1 MSNPSAQILRAE
13 VLSGADSAWLRMEQP
28 ENQMVITGILRLD
41 RTPDWEAFRELIR
54 QRLFVFARF
63 RQRVI
68 NRETIPLWVPDEQ
81 MDLDYHLRR
90 IDLNAEPAGGS
101 VHAYVENMLSIPLD
115 FSRPLWELHL
125 VTTVSGTTVVAK
137 LHHCIADGIALV
149 RILLSLAT
157 VAPGGAYF
165 EPHREYN
172 PVRRTGK
179 RHTGLFTS
187 AGDGISRILRA
198 LFKFVSMPADTATHV
213 KGALQPV
220 KKAAWSAPVPLSDVK
235 LLATKYK
242 ATINDILLWLACG
255 ALRSYLTETGEKPE
269 TASSFRV
276 SIPVNLRGDG
286 DTLMTGNQFGLVFLE
301 LPVGVENGQERLRIV
316 QRRMNEIKASGEA
329 WVAYGVL
336 SLLGKMPLIV
346 EQFVVNF
353 LSSKCSAVVTNVPG
367 PRRPLYLAGAKI
379 EEIMFWVPKSGM
391 LGVGISLISYNGGV
405 SIGVASDA
413 NRLPQPEKVTQY
425 FIRMFETERAK
436 AL

>member
-1 MSNPSAQILRAE
+1 MSQVSAQILRAE

-28 ENQMVITGILRLD
+28 ENQMVITGMLQLSNR
-41 RTPDWEAFRELIR
+41 PGCQAFRELIR
-54 QRLFVFARF
+54 QRLLIFARF

-68 NRETIPLWVPDEQ
+68 NRETIPLWVPDENI
-81 MDLDYHLRR
+81 DLDYHLRQV
-90 IDLNAEPAGGS
+90 DLRKSSTELTL
-101 VHAYVENMLSIPLD
+101 HAYIEKLLSIPLD
-115 FSRPLWELHL
+115 FDRPLWELHL
-125 VTTVSGTTVVAK
+125 VETAGGTTLVAK

-149 RILLSLAT
+149 RILLSLTT
-157 VAPGGAYF
+157 VAPGGAFF
-165 EPHREYN
+165 EPHREYK
-172 PVRRTGK
+172 PVRRTGQ
-179 RHTGLFTS
+179 RHSGLFNS
-187 AGDGISRILRA
+187 AGDGIRRITKA
-198 LFKFVSMPADTATHV
+198 LYKFVSMPADTATHV
-213 KGALQPV
+213 KGALQPL
-220 KKAAWSAPVPLSDVK
+220 KKAAWSASVPLVEVK
-235 LLATKYK
+235 FLAAKYK

-255 ALRSYLTETGEKPE
+255 ALRRYLTEAGEKPE

-276 SIPVNLRGDG
+276 SIPVNLRGDT

-301 LPVGVENGQERLRIV
+301 LPVGIENGQERLRIV

-346 EQFVVNF
+346 EQFIVNF

-425 FIRMFETERAK
+425 FVEMFETEKTK

>member
-1 MSNPSAQILRAE
+1 
-13 VLSGADSAWLRMEQP
+13 MEQP
-28 ENQMVITGILRLD
+28 ENQMVITGLLQLSNS
-41 RTPDWEAFRELIR
+41 PDWQAFRELIR
-54 QRLFVFARF
+54 QRLFIFARF

-68 NRETIPLWVPDEQ
+68 NRETIPLWVPDDQ
-81 MDLDYHLRR
+81 MDLDYHLRQV
-90 IDLNAEPAGGS
+90 DLRHEQTQPA
-101 VHAYVENMLSIPLD
+101 VHAYIENLLSIPLD
-115 FSRPLWELHL
+115 FSRPLWELHM
-125 VTTVSGTTVVAK
+125 VETAGATTLVAK

-149 RILLSLAT
+149 RILLSLTT
-157 VAPGGAYF
+157 VSPGGAFF

-179 RHTGLFTS
+179 RHAGLFSS
-187 AGDGISRILRA
+187 AGDGLSRIVKA
-198 LFKFVSMPADTATHV
+198 LFKFVSMPADTSTHV

-220 KKAAWSAPVPLSDVK
+220 KKAAWSEAISLEDVK
-235 LLATKYK
+235 MLASAYK

-255 ALRSYLTETGEKPE
+255 ALRRYLTETGEKPE
-269 TASSFRV
+269 TASAFRV
-276 SIPVNLRGDG
+276 SIPVNLRGDT
-286 DTLMTGNQFGLVFLE
+286 DTIMTGNQFGLVFLE

-336 SLLGKMPLIV
+336 SLLGRMPLVV

-379 EEIMFWVPKSGM
+379 EDIMFWVPKSGM

-405 SIGVASDA
+405 RIGIASDA
-413 NRLPQPEKVTQY
+413 ERLPKPEMVTRF
-425 FIRMFETERAK
+425 FIEMFQTEKMK
-436 AL
+436 ALNPAL

>member
-81 MDLDYHLRR
+81 MDLDYHLRH
-90 IDLNAEPAGGS
+90 IDLSAEPAGGL

-125 VTTVSGTTVVAK
+125 VTTASETTVVAK

-413 NRLPQPEKVTQY
+413 NRLPHPEKVTQY